1 MKSKNTKYK
10 LNSWIVSIVAI
21 AAIVLVNAIFTGL
34 EQKLP
39 LKIDLTEAKQFE
51 ISAETKNVMKM

>member
-1 MKSKNTKYK
+1 MKNKNTKYK

-39 LKIDLTEAKQFE
+39 LKIDLTEAKQLIVFL
-51 ISAETKNVMKM
+51 